1 MKAAEYSRF
10 GPPDVLEVVERP
22 RPTPGATEVLVRV
35 HATTVTTAE
44 CHMRRGRPLWG
55 RVILGFR
62 RPRRRMR
69 RLGLEF
75 AGEVVEVGSGV
86 TRCAPGDE
94 IFGFTGFRLGAAAE
108 YLCLPQSASFAPK
121 PAGVPFARAAAA
133 VDGSTTALY
142 FLQGKA
148 HVRAG
153 QRVLV
158 VGASGSIGSY
168 AVQLAHRFGAEVT
181 GVCSGRNADL
191 VRSLGASHVVDHTRT
206 DFTTTGERYDV
217 IFDTV
222 GRSSFARSRG
232 SLTARGCYLSTSTG
246 SAEHAPRAG
255 DPARSRA
262 AGAVGHVR
270 REERVADVR
279 GRAARRR
286 RAGGRDRS
294 RGTRWPTSWRRTSTW
309 RAGASAGTSS
319 SRS

>member
-1 MKAAEYSRF
+1 MKAAEYDRF
-10 GPPDVLEVVERP
+10 GPPEVLEVVERP

-94 IFGFTGFRLGAAAE
+94 VFGFTGFRLGAAAE
-108 YLCLPQSASFAPK
+108 YLCLPQSGSFAPK
-121 PAGVPFARAAAA
+121 PAGVPFARAAAS

-158 VGASGSIGSY
+158 IGASGSIGTY

-191 VRSLGASHVVDHTRT
+191 VRSLGADHVVDHTR
-206 DFTTTGERYDV
+206 DGLHDERRALRRHLRHRGPQLV
-217 IFDTV
+217 RPVPGIAH
-222 GRSSFARSRG
+222 RAR
-232 SLTARGCYLSTSTG
+232 LL
-246 SAEHAPRAG
+246 HVDG
-255 DPARSRA
+255 D
-262 AGAVGHVR
+262 
-270 REERVADVR
+270 
-279 GRAARRR
+279 RAARAR
-286 RAGGRDRS
+286 
-294 RGTRWPTSWRRTSTW
+294 SWRW
-309 RAGASAGTSS
+309 
-319 SRS
+319 

>member
-1 MKAAEYSRF
+1 M
-10 GPPDVLEVVERP
+10 VERP

-108 YLCLPQSASFAPK
+108 YLCLPQSGSFAPK
-121 PAGVPFARAAAA
+121 PAGVPFARAAAS

-158 VGASGSIGSY
+158 IGASGSIGTY

-181 GVCSGRNADL
+181 GVCSGRNAASSG
-191 VRSLGASHVVDHTRT
+191 RSGA
-206 DFTTTGERYDV
+206 TTPPTHQPGLHDERRPACDV

-222 GRSSFARSRG
+222 GRELVRPVPRVAHRARLLHVDRDRAAQHG
-232 SLTARGCYLSTSTG
+232 PGARD
-246 SAEHAPRAG
+246 AG
-255 DPARSRA
+255 RSRA
-262 AGAVGHVR
+262 TGAVGHVR
-270 REERVADVR
+270 REERVAGPC

-286 RAGGRDRS
+286 RLEVVIDRAVPLADIVAAHEYVESGRK
-294 RGTRWPTSWRRTSTW
+294 RGNVVVEVVPDSL
-309 RAGASAGTSS
+309 
-319 SRS
+319 